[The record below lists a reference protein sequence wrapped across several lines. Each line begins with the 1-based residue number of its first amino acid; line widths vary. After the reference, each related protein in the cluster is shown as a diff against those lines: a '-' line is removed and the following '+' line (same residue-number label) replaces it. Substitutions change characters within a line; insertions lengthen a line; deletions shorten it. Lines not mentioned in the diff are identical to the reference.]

1 MLKSLMAII
10 FTAIQF
16 LFICFGLYYF
26 FMSIFGLLEKLN
38 TENYRGY
45 MPEKK
50 FAIFIP
56 AYNEEKVIGNIVENL
71 NCLNYPK
78 EYFDVYVIADNCTD
92 NTVHKASD
100 NGAKVL
106 IRKDKENRG
115 KGHALKWAF
124 NEIIFKKD
132 TDYDAIVIFDA
143 DNLVSKNFLREMN
156 NKLCQGYK
164 VLQGYIDSKN
174 PEDSWVTASYS
185 IAFWAANRLFQC
197 SRWSLGL
204 SCEIG
209 GTGFCVDT
217 STLKDVGWEATCLVE
232 DLEFTIN
239 LILNGIKVGWAHN
252 AVVYDEK
259 PITLAQ
265 SWNQRCRWMQ
275 GFADVNS
282 RYFMKLIK
290 KGIKEKSMT
299 YLDCALYTLQPYLIL
314 LGGLMILVPI
324 LNVYMFDND
333 MFILTLSIFPGFFK
347 IYGVMQLLLIP
358 VSLYI
363 DNKLSYKL
371 LFYYPTYLLYCITW
385 IPIAIEG
392 ILMMKDKEWIHTRHT
407 RTLSIH
413 ELE

>member
-1 MLKSLMAII
+1 MLKSMTAIV

-38 TENYRGY
+38 VKSCRGY
-45 MPEKK
+45 LPEKK

-56 AYNEEKVIGNIVENL
+56 AYNEEEVIGNIVENL
-71 NCLNYPK
+71 ICLNYPK
-78 EYFDVYVIADNCTD
+78 DLFDVYVIADNCTD
-92 NTVHKASD
+92 KTVRIASD
-100 NGAKVL
+100 KGAKVL
-106 IRKDKENRG
+106 IRKDNKNRG

-124 NEIIFKKD
+124 NEIIFKKY
-132 TDYDAIVIFDA
+132 TDYDAIVVFDA

-156 NKLCQGYK
+156 NKLCEGYK

-197 SRWSLGL
+197 SRWNLGL

-217 STLKDVGWEATCLVE
+217 GILKDVGWEATCLVE

-239 LILNGIKVGWAHN
+239 LILNGIKVGWAHD

-259 PITLAQ
+259 PITLSQ
-265 SWNQRCRWMQ
+265 SWSQRCRWMQ

-282 RYFMKLIK
+282 RYFIKLIK
-290 KGIKEKSMT
+290 KGIKEKNMIF
-299 YLDCALYTLQPYLIL
+299 LDCALYTLQPYLIL

-324 LNVYMFDND
+324 FNFYMFDNE
-333 MFILTLSIFPGFFK
+333 MFILTLKIFPNFFK
-347 IYGVMQLLLIP
+347 VYSIMQLSLIP
-358 VSLYI
+358 LSLHI

>member
-1 MLKSLMAII
+1 MLKSMTAIV
-10 FTAIQF
+10 FTAIQV

-38 TENYRGY
+38 VKSYRGCL
-45 MPEKK
+45 PEKK

-56 AYNEEKVIGNIVENL
+56 AYNEEEVIGNIVENL
-71 NCLNYPK
+71 ICLNYPRQL
-78 EYFDVYVIADNCTD
+78 FDVYVIADNCTD
-92 NTVHKASD
+92 KTVQIASD
-100 NGAKVL
+100 KGAKVL
-106 IRKDKENRG
+106 IRKDNKNRG

-124 NEIIFKKD
+124 NEIIFKKY
-132 TDYDAIVIFDA
+132 TDYDAIVVFDA

-156 NKLCQGYK
+156 NKLCEGYK

-197 SRWSLGL
+197 SRWNLGL

-217 STLKDVGWEATCLVE
+217 GILKDVGWEATCLVE

-239 LILNGIKVGWAHN
+239 LILNGIKVGWAHD

-259 PITLAQ
+259 PITLSQ
-265 SWNQRCRWMQ
+265 SWSQRCRWMQ

-282 RYFMKLIK
+282 RYFIKLIK
-290 KGIKEKSMT
+290 KGIKEKNVV

-324 LNVYMFDND
+324 LNVYMFDNE
-333 MFILTLSIFPGFFK
+333 MFILTLKIFPNFFK
-347 IYGVMQLLLIP
+347 VYSVMQLSLIP
-358 VSLYI
+358 LSLYI

-371 LFYYPTYLLYCITW
+371 LLYYPTYLLYCITW

>member
-1 MLKSLMAII
+1 MLKSLIQVI
-10 FTAIQF
+10 FTVIQI
-16 LFICFGLYYF
+16 LFIFFGLYYF
-26 FMSIFGLLEKLN
+26 FMSLFGLFEKFN
-38 TENYRGY
+38 EERYRSY
-45 MPEKK
+45 LPLKK

-56 AYNEEKVIGNIVENL
+56 AHNEEKVIGNIVENL
-71 NCLNYPK
+71 SYLNYPK
-78 EYFDVYVIADNCTD
+78 NYYDVFVIADNCTD
-92 NTVHKASD
+92 TTINKACIK
-100 NGAKVL
+100 GANVL
-106 IRKDKENRG
+106 IRKDNENRG

-124 NEIIFKKD
+124 NEIIFKD
-132 TDYDAIVIFDA
+132 NIDYDAVVIFDA
-143 DNLVSKNFLREMN
+143 DNLVSKNFLKEMN

-174 PEDSWVTASYS
+174 PEDSWITASYS

-197 SRWSLGL
+197 SRWYLGL

-209 GTGFCVDT
+209 GTGFCVDVN
-217 STLKDVGWEATCLVE
+217 TLKKVGWEATCLVE

-239 LILNGIKVGWAHN
+239 LVLNGIKVGWAHE

-282 RYFMKLIK
+282 RYFVKLFT
-290 KGIKEKSMT
+290 KGIKEKNVAL
-299 YLDCALYTLQPYLIL
+299 LDCALYTLQPYLII
-314 LGGLMILVPI
+314 LGGLMILIPL
-324 LNVYMFDND
+324 LNVYLFDND
-333 MFILTLSIFPGFFK
+333 MFILTICLFPGFFK
-347 IYGVMQLLLIP
+347 VYGVIQFLLIP
-358 VSLYI
+358 LSLFA

-371 LFYYPTYLLYCITW
+371 FLYYPAYLLYCITW

-392 ILMMKDKEWIHTRHT
+392 ILMMKDKEWSHTRHT